1 MSSTRIVGALFASFV
16 ATLAVACGSADDD
29 GGGLT
34 GSGKRSS
41 APGSTGFGESE
52 VASGSDD
59 GACAATVAQTEK
71 AKVDI
76 IFVIDNSGSMGE
88 EMTQIRQNVNRFA
101 EKVGGI
107 GLDYR
112 VLFIVRKA
120 QPGIANSLALCV
132 PAPLAGAG
140 CADNAPK
147 FFHVDQDVQSSNS
160 LDIILRTY
168 DGSSSQQGDKYGDFE
183 NGGMPVAPW
192 KDKLRI
198 DSTKVFV
205 EVTDDESSMTA
216 EAFDAALL
224 AKLPAGMFGTAENR
238 KYVFHSIISK
248 PASAAVPSSKICGT
262 AAGTSLQY
270 QKLSQ
275 LTGGLMDEVCKA
287 DYSSVL
293 DNIAKGIVD
302 KLGCELGYPGQGT
315 TDPTKVVV
323 RYTPAGQQSSSNL
336 TQVTDASKCS
346 QVKDGWYYDD
356 AKAPTKIVL
365 CPAMCGNANATVGT
379 KIEALVGC
387 QAPAPR

>member
-1 MSSTRIVGALFASFV
+1 VHRGVIMRSHIVVAAALVGSF
-16 ATLAVACGSADDD
+16 LIACGADD
-29 GGGLT
+29 GGSLYPG
-34 GSGKRSS
+34 GRRSS
-41 APGSTGFGESE
+41 SSTPGSTGFGESE
-52 VASGSDD
+52 VVETEN

-88 EMTQIRQNVNRFA
+88 EMTQIRTNVNRFA
-101 EKVGGI
+101 EKVGSI

-112 VLFIVRKA
+112 VLFIVKKA
-120 QPGIANSLALCV
+120 SPSYPSNLTLCV

-147 FFHVDQDVQSSNS
+147 FFHIDQDVQSSNS

-168 DGSSSQQGDKYGDFE
+168 DGSTSTSGDKFGNLD
-183 NGGMPVAPW
+183 NGGTPVAPW
-192 KDKLRI
+192 KDKLRVE
-198 DSTKVFV
+198 STKVFV
-205 EVTDDESSMTA
+205 EVTDDESSMSA

-224 AKLPAGMFGTAENR
+224 AKLPAGMFGTAQNR

-248 PASAAVPSSKICGT
+248 PAGDATPSSKICGT

-302 KLGCELGYPGQGT
+302 RLGCELGYPGQGT
-315 TDPTKVVV
+315 DPTKVVV
-323 RYTPAGQQSSSNL
+323 RYTPSGAPAANL
-336 TQVTDASKCS
+336 TQVTDASKCA

-356 AKAPTKIVL
+356 PSKPSKIVL
-365 CPAMCGNANATVGT
+365 CPSMCGTANTSPGT

>member
-1 MSSTRIVGALFASFV
+1 ML
-16 ATLAVACGSADDD
+16 LACAAEPD
-29 GGGLT
+29 GGSLYGR
-34 GSGKRSS
+34 GGKKGGDE
-41 APGSTGFGESE
+41 PGSTGFGESE
-52 VASGSDD
+52 VVQTEN

-88 EMTQIRQNVNRFA
+88 EMTQIRTNVNRFA
-101 EKVGGI
+101 EKVGSI

-112 VLFIVRKA
+112 VLFIVKKQQA
-120 QPGIANSLALCV
+120 GYPSNLTLCV

-147 FFHVDQDVQSSNS
+147 FFHIDQDVQSSNS

-168 DGSSSQQGDKYGDFE
+168 DGSTSTAGDKYNGFE
-183 NGGMPVAPW
+183 NGGVPVAPW
-192 KDKLRI
+192 KDKLRVE
-198 DSTKVFV
+198 STKVFV
-205 EVTDDESSMTA
+205 EVTDDESSMSA

-224 AKLPAGMFGTAENR
+224 AKLPAGMFGTAQNR
-238 KYVFHSIISK
+238 KYIFHSIISK
-248 PASAAVPSSKICGT
+248 PAGEASPSTKMCGT

-302 KLGCELGYPGQGT
+302 RLGCELGYPGPGT

-323 RYTPAGQQSSSNL
+323 RYTPSGAQSANL
-336 TQVTDASKCS
+336 TQVTDASKCA

-356 AKAPTKIVL
+356 PSKPSKIVL
-365 CPAMCGNANATVGT
+365 CPSMCGTANTSPGT

>member
-1 MSSTRIVGALFASFV
+1 MRVAHILAAALLGSMSVI
-16 ATLAVACGSADDD
+16 ACGEEDA
-29 GGGLT
+29 GGVRTLGGKKSSGT
-34 GSGKRSS
+34 GN
-41 APGSTGFGESE
+41 TGFGESE
-52 VASGSDD
+52 IVQTDEGS
-59 GACAATVAQTEK
+59 CAATVAQTEK

-88 EMTQIRQNVNRFA
+88 EMTQIRTNVNRFA
-101 EKVGGI
+101 EKVGSI

-112 VLFIVRKA
+112 VLFVVKKQQA
-120 QPGIANSLALCV
+120 GYPSSLALCV

-147 FFHVDQDVQSSNS
+147 FFHIDQDVQSTNS
-160 LDIILRTY
+160 LEIILRTY
-168 DGSSSQQGDKYGDFE
+168 DGSTSAMGDKYDNFE
-183 NGGMPVAPW
+183 NGGVAVAPW
-192 KDKLRI
+192 KDKLRVE
-198 DSTKVFV
+198 STKVFV

-224 AKLPAGMFGTAENR
+224 AKLPAGMFGTAQNR

-248 PASAAVPSSKICGT
+248 PASAPVPSSSMCGT

-275 LTGGLMDEVCKA
+275 MTGGLMDEVCKT

-302 KLGCELGYPGQGT
+302 RLGCELGYPGAAA
-315 TDPTKVVV
+315 TDPSKVVV
-323 RYTPAGQQSSSNL
+323 RYTPSGAPAANL
-336 TQVTDASKCS
+336 TQVTDASKCA

-356 AKAPTKIVL
+356 PSTPSKIVL
-365 CPAMCGNANATVGT
+365 CPSMCGSANASPGT